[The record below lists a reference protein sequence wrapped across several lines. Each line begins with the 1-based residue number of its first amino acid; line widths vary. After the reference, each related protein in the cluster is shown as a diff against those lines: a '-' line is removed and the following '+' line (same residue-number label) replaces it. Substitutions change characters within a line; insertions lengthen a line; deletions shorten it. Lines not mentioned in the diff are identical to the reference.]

1 MNFKINKNVVPQS
14 QQVSKLGAITA
25 GTFQLDD
32 YKPFLIKNV
41 TDENISVS
49 IRLANM
55 SAPIT
60 TVLYP
65 GWNPELV
72 IEVIGAVE
80 NQLQYG
86 N

>member
-1 MNFKINKNVVPQS
+1 MNEKNANGVPLS
-14 QQVSKLGAITA
+14 LQVSRLGAITT
-25 GTFQLDD
+25 GTFKLDN
-32 YKPFLIKNV
+32 YKPFLIKNI
-41 TDENISVS
+41 TDSNVSVS

-60 TVLYP
+60 TILYP
-65 GWNPELV
+65 GWNSELV
-72 IEVIGAVE
+72 IEVTGATE

>member
-1 MNFKINKNVVPQS
+1 MNDNKNANGVLQS
-14 QQVSKLGAITA
+14 LQVSKMGVIPT
-25 GTFQLDD
+25 GTFKLEN
-32 YKPFLIKNV
+32 YKPFLIKNITEDNV
-41 TDENISVS
+41 SVS

-55 SAPIT
+55 PAPIT
-60 TVLYP
+60 TILYP

-72 IEVIGAVE
+72 IEVMDATE